1 MLVLLTCV
9 YDARY
14 CDREGIM
21 TDKAIAKHAR
31 NARTQ
36 PPDAKKRWAGRK
48 TKSIIIHGGQ
58 SRPVVV
64 KTCSNCGHDVSKQNI
79 STILTRFK
87 CLNCGQ
93 SIENTRENRCKVCHT
108 MCADSE
114 TYNSHKWAGC
124 PYSGSAYPVGGEMR
138 DVEKVVK

>member
-1 MLVLLTCV
+1 MADEPVLEQWMIDLLEKVGEHAFEVMTEQ
-9 YDARY
+9 AR
-14 CDREGIM
+14 I
-21 TDKAIAKHAR
+21 
-31 NARTQ
+31 N
-36 PPDAKKRWAGRK
+36 PDA
-48 TKSIIIHGGQ
+48 
-58 SRPVVV
+58 
-64 KTCSNCGHDVSKQNI
+64 I

-114 TYNSHKWAGC
+114 TYNSHKWGSC
-124 PYSGSAYPVGGEMR
+124 PYAGSAYPVGGMMR